1 MIIKKHE
8 LIRIIERRSK
18 EIENTRQK
26 APGKSLEAIY
36 KGTMIHEIGHNLG
49 GNHKDT
55 GHIMDYTFAREKR
68 PANCLGDCG
77 EGVYTYSMS
86 YVDKD
91 GIRAIMGRMG
101 QTIEVDGRDGP
112 RISTYSVIRSA
123 YLTSKEND
131 RITEGSVGKLTLI
144 QNQ

>member
-8 LIRIIERRSK
+8 LIRIIERHSK

-55 GHIMDYTFAREKR
+55 GHIMD
-68 PANCLGDCG
+68 
-77 EGVYTYSMS
+77 
-86 YVDKD
+86 
-91 GIRAIMGRMG
+91 
-101 QTIEVDGRDGP
+101 
-112 RISTYSVIRSA
+112 
-123 YLTSKEND
+123 
-131 RITEGSVGKLTLI
+131 
-144 QNQ
+144 